1 MKKRLQKILALSL
14 VGVMSMSMLT
24 ACGGTT
30 EQEPPATEAAATADG
45 TEAETEAATDAAD
58 AAETTDAGSTPRNE
72 TLYFAGQQWG
82 TVNDWNPMSGNPNNA
97 MVLDQND
104 DARTTVYET
113 LFMYN
118 QLDGKLYGLLATE
131 YAWND
136 DQTEM
141 TVTMNPDAKWSD
153 GTPVTAADVAY
164 TFDCHVK
171 YESSTGG
178 DYANFIDSMEAKDD
192 ATVVIKAKLTDEGKA
207 VNPLK
212 VLEYLPKVYVMQKA
226 YLEKVE
232 ERNASD
238 PEKMKTDTMEDYV
251 ASGPYHNYY
260 FDDQKVVLERDDNY
274 WGQSLWG
281 SLPAPKY
288 LAHTLFADNAAGQV
302 AFAAGEVDVCQQFIT
317 DVQNL
322 WLEDGLPI
330 STYLDEAPYGACV
343 ALPTAWFSMDRPATA
358 NKAVRQAI
366 AYATDYDQ
374 IIASAMSN
382 QSPSFKDV
390 PRSVMNPTEPEQ
402 ALLDKDALKDYQF
415 VGKDVA
421 GANKILDDAGI
432 VDTDGDGIRE
442 LDGENISIKAE
453 CPEGWSDWNASLE
466 IVAAAGKEIGIEI
479 ETYFPDASTFYDDMT
494 TGNFDI
500 VMWSPSGASIA
511 NPYQRCM
518 AFMSSTYNSLEVN
531 WSGNYGHYTNERA
544 DEILALIPYETD
556 QAKLKEYYTEL
567 TQIYLEDVPSF
578 TLMYRPG
585 LFHAVNESVWTG
597 FPVQDDGDNIP
608 PTDCT
613 DGYGIAA
620 LYNLKN
626 VE

>member
-1 MKKRLQKILALSL
+1 MKKRFQKILALTL
-14 VGVMSMSMLT
+14 VGAMSVSMLT
-24 ACGGTT
+24 ACGAKS
-30 EQEPPATEAAATADG
+30 EEAAPATTSEEAP
-45 TEAETEAATDAAD
+45 AEDASAESEPAKEVETT
-58 AAETTDAGSTPRNE
+58 AAEAGSTPREE

-82 TVNDWNPMSGNPNNA
+82 TVNDWNPLSGNSNNA

-118 QLDGKLYGLLATE
+118 QLDGKLYGLLATD

-136 DQTEM
+136 EQTEM
-141 TVTMNPDAKWSD
+141 TVHMNPDAKWND
-153 GTPVTAADVAY
+153 GTPVTAADAAY

-171 YESSTGG
+171 YASSNGS
-178 DYANFIDSMEAKDD
+178 DYMNYIDSMTAEDD
-192 ATVVIKAKLTDEGKA
+192 QTLLIKAKLNDDGKA

-212 VLEYLPKVYVMQKA
+212 LLEYLPKIYIMQKA

-232 ERNASD
+232 ERTGGDA
-238 PEKMKTDTMEDYV
+238 EKMKTDTMEDYV

-260 FDDQKVVLERDDNY
+260 FDDQKVVLERDDHY
-274 WGQSLWG
+274 WGVALWG
-281 SLPAPKY
+281 GLPAPKY

-317 DVQNL
+317 DIQDM

-330 STYLDEAPYGACV
+330 STYLDEAPYGVCV
-343 ALPTAWFSMDRPATA
+343 TLPTAWFSMDRPFTA
-358 NKAVRQAI
+358 NKDIRKAI
-366 AYATDYDQ
+366 AYAVDYDQ

-382 QSPSFKDV
+382 QSPSFTDV

-402 ALLDKDALKDYQF
+402 ALLDHDAIKEYQF
-415 VGKDVA
+415 AGKDVE
-421 GANKILDDAGI
+421 GAIKILDEAGI

-466 IVAAAGKEIGIEI
+466 IVAAAGKNIGIEI
-479 ETYFPDASTFYDDMT
+479 ETYFPDANTFYDDMT

-500 VMWSPSGASIA
+500 CMWSPPGASIA

-518 AFMSSTYNSLEVN
+518 AFMSSSYNSIEVN
-531 WSGNYGHYTNERA
+531 WSGNFGHYANEKA
-544 DEILALIPYETD
+544 DEILAKIPYETD

-567 TQIYLEDVPSF
+567 TKIYLDDVPSF